1 MTSPAAEAAI
11 AIGATPPPLPPDPGL
26 LLLRQEVEDFLL
38 HEADLLDERRFREWL
53 ALLAEDIVY
62 FMPIRTDRAFG
73 EQAGEFT
80 AQGRGISWFDE
91 DKWTLTKRV
100 EQILT
105 GVHYAEEPLSR
116 VCRVITG
123 VRLLAVSPDR
133 RQVTARSRFL
143 VRQGRLDYER
153 ADFVGSRTDI
163 LRREPEG
170 WRLARREIILTD
182 TVLLAKNLSI
192 FF

>member
-1 MTSPAAEAAI
+1 MTQPDPI
-11 AIGATPPPLPPDPGL
+11 AIGASPPPLALTPAAMA
-26 LLLRQEVEDFLL
+26 LRQEIEEFLL
-38 HEADLLDERRFREWL
+38 HEADLLDERRFHEWL
-53 ALLAEDIVY
+53 ELLAEDLVY
-62 FMPIRTDRAFG
+62 FMPIRADRAFG
-73 EQAGEFT
+73 EQGSEFT
-80 AQGRGISWFDE
+80 RQGKGISWFDE

-123 VRLLAVSPDR
+123 VRLLWIAPDA
-133 RQVTARSRFL
+133 RQVVARSRFL
-143 VRQGRLDYER
+143 IRQSRLDYER
-153 ADFVGSRTDI
+153 VDFVGSRTDT
-163 LRREPEG
+163 LRREAAG